1 MSCFTYE
8 RRGPDGQ
15 LPMPPARWPT
25 KTVAQRA
32 RAIERIASELN
43 TNEDDAGLPETRAPD
58 PGFTPYV
65 YDWAAGDALS
75 DVLDDDEMTGGDF
88 VRNVKQCIDL
98 LRQIADVAPDPATR
112 ERARDAADA
121 CHRGVVT
128 ASGVAG

>member
-1 MSCFTYE
+1 
-8 RRGPDGQ
+8 
-15 LPMPPARWPT
+15 MPPARWPT
-25 KTVAQRA
+25 KAVAQRA

>member
-1 MSCFTYE
+1 MATKKPVYAVFDIGKTNKKLILFDEE
-8 RRGPDGQ
+8 RQIIDEM
-15 LPMPPARWPT
+15 LHVCT
-25 KTVAQRA
+25 
-32 RAIERIASELN
+32 
-43 TNEDDAGLPETRAPD
+43 
-58 PGFTPYV
+58 
-65 YDWAAGDALS
+65 

-88 VRNVKQCIDL
+88 VRNIKQCIDL